1 MILLKQP
8 LSRTEIYNSVETSVN
23 SDGEHSKSLADEEG
37 DYAEASELYSRS
49 LEIRYP
55 PTLPVATFD
64 EICIRFSLNLFLYC
78 SLKKLSTK
86 NFDDVLVPE
95 DHVSRSYNDTYYAVS
110 HMILRCHTSAHQ
122 AELLR
127 KGHTHFLITGDV
139 YRRDSIDSTHY
150 PIFHQME
157 GFRIFNPE
165 DWEPS
170 CMEGMSYAAE
180 DLKKCLE
187 GKVVRSSGLWS
198 DIAGNTEKKLEH
210 IMVFLPFPVVHSV
223 NLVSYLF
230 SFDITGSHNIGFLG
244 IQGPGFHL
252 LEEFND
258 DRKRLD

>member
-37 DYAEASELYSRS
+37 DYAEASELYSCS

-64 EICIRFSLNLFLYC
+64 EICIHFSLNLFLYC
-78 SLKKLSTK
+78 SLKKVSTK

-95 DHVSRSYNDTYYAVS
+95 DHVSRSYNDTYYVVS
-110 HMILRCHTSAHQ
+110 HTILRCHTSAHQ
-122 AELLR
+122 AELLG
-127 KGHTHFLITGDV
+127 KGHTHFLVTGDV
-139 YRRDSIDSTHY
+139 Y
-150 PIFHQME
+150 Q
-157 GFRIFNPE
+157 

-198 DIAGNTEKKLEH
+198 DIAGNTEKKL
-210 IMVFLPFPVVHSV
+210 
-223 NLVSYLF
+223 
-230 SFDITGSHNIGFLG
+230 
-244 IQGPGFHL
+244 
-252 LEEFND
+252 
-258 DRKRLD
+258 